1 MTMTTDC
8 LWRTVSWSSLT
19 ECIVLEGSSICWQR
33 TALKVWYGKQ
43 WAQNLRV
50 TKDTVLDNGAA
61 PALCRE
67 EAHHLRLLWPG
78 GGPRG
83 ERRLTFG
90 TAVNKVRA
98 NIKTLPRGIRLL
110 VLLKA
115 LMVFACVGLFS
126 CPKPFLLGVLRPLHS
141 FTESTFPL
149 GSNT

>member
-1 MTMTTDC
+1 M
-8 LWRTVSWSSLT
+8 
-19 ECIVLEGSSICWQR
+19 
-33 TALKVWYGKQ
+33 
-43 WAQNLRV
+43 
-50 TKDTVLDNGAA
+50 KDTALDNGAA

-67 EAHHLRLLWPG
+67 EAHHLWLLWPG

-90 TAVNKVRA
+90 TAVNKVHA

-115 LMVFACVGLFS
+115 LTVFARVGLFNG
-126 CPKPFLLGVLRPLHS
+126 PKPFLLCVLRPLHS

-149 GSNT
+149 GSNA